1 MTYREYIEKMRK
13 EWIGKMVEY
22 QGERYMV
29 VGVDYNGA
37 LLIDREARYTRET
50 AISTFDVEI
59 VK

>member
-50 AISTFDVEI
+50 AISAFDVEI